1 MGYCFSKSC
10 GCGMME
16 IIKVQFRRGVMM
28 KKIEI
33 KKLSTKY
40 DVRKLNTDDVEMIF
54 NFCKSNT
61 QYYEYCG
68 KEPSIELIESDLKIT
83 PPGIPLEQKYY
94 VGFFENGKL
103 IAIMDLIDGYPN
115 SDYVYIGFFMMNSE
129 LQGTGI
135 GSRII
140 SETLEYLRG
149 QGLKKCQ
156 LGIDK
161 ENPQSNHF
169 WRKNGFEVIREV
181 VQEEGTILVAEKH
194 LESKMQFV

>member
-1 MGYCFSKSC
+1 
-10 GCGMME
+10 MME
-16 IIKVQFRRGVMM
+16 KNKVQFRRGVMM

-40 DVRKLNTDDVEMIF
+40 DVRKLNTDDVEMIYH
-54 NFCKSNT
+54 FCKSNT

-94 VGFFENGKL
+94 VGFFEGDIL
-103 IAIMDLIDGYPN
+103 VAIMDLEDGYPN

-135 GSRII
+135 GSNII
-140 SETLEYLRG
+140 SEALDYLRE
-149 QGLKKCQ
+149 QGFKKCQ

-181 VQEEGTILVAEKH
+181 VQEEGTILVAEKA
-194 LESKMQFV
+194 LKIKILY